1 MSKLIVE
8 MEIRKNC
15 LDCDLHQIVYGDSCA
30 DTDVYCFKEKRL
42 VGKRFGP
49 TKDLARPSWCPIKG
63 ELVMCG
69 KCYYKDEKRIMD
81 EDALWC
87 RKHHMYVTADWFC
100 ADGDRKI
107 EAGVYVN
114 GEVAFINGGP
124 EDENEF
130 ALDETEDVDK

>member
-1 MSKLIVE
+1 MSKLIVDME
-8 MEIRKNC
+8 MPTRCPCVLAVDNIGWFSPC
-15 LDCDLHQIVYGDSCA
+15 FA
-30 DTDVYCFKEKRL
+30 DHGIPSR
-42 VGKRFGP
+42 
-49 TKDLARPSWCPIKG
+49 TKDFDDCIEKGTRPDWCPIKG
-63 ELVMCG
+63 ELVLCG

-100 ADGDRKI
+100 ADGARK

-124 EDENEF
+124 EAENEF
-130 ALDETEDVDK
+130 ALDETEDIDK

>member
-1 MSKLIVE
+1 MLKVD
-8 MEIRKNC
+8 MPMPKNC
-15 LDCDLHQIVYGDSCA
+15 KVCPAKEWGGACA
-30 DTDVYCFKEKRL
+30 ITEQFDP
-42 VGKRFGP
+42 FGG
-49 TKDLARPSWCPIKG
+49 RPSWCSIKG
-63 ELVMCG
+63 ELVLCG

-100 ADGDRKI
+100 ADGARKI

-114 GEVAFINGGP
+114 GEVAFIKGGP
-124 EDENEF
+124 EDENES